1 MNVSERNNKMIKSIL
16 RWFLYIC
23 VSFVVLTILLNI
35 FISGRGASHSYYDIN
50 SISEYDTAIVFGTTP
65 KALNGLPNSYY
76 TYRIRGAVDL
86 YKAGKIKKILVSGD
100 NRSFRYNEPKAM
112 RKSLEDRG
120 VNKEDI
126 IEDFA
131 GRDTYDSVI
140 RARDVFGLHKH
151 LYITQQFQG
160 DRAIAIASWN
170 NIEAMTYVVP
180 ETKDSFVRTKMYIRE
195 YLARTK
201 MIFTLLLNVRPD
213 ILGKY
218 EPITQS
224 SII

>member
-1 MNVSERNNKMIKSIL
+1 MKKLNTKIKNRLIRYSIIFIVSIFIFT
-16 RWFLYIC
+16 FL
-23 VSFVVLTILLNI
+23 VNSVTTILGSRHNFSNI
-35 FISGRGASHSYYDIN
+35 ANMPDYNIG
-50 SISEYDTAIVFGTTP
+50 IVFGTTP
-65 KALNGLPNSYY
+65 RMLNGLPNSYY

-120 VNKEDI
+120 VLSTDI

-140 RARDVFGLHKH
+140 RARDIFGSHNH
-151 LYITQQFQG
+151 LYITQKFQA
-160 DRAIAIASWN
+160 DRAITIAKWN
-170 NIEAMTYVVP
+170 NIEADAFIVP
-180 ETKDSFVRTKMYIRE
+180 ETRNLAVRAKIYFRE

-201 MIFTLLLNVRPD
+201 MFFTLILNVKPD

-218 EPITQS
+218 EPIE
-224 SII
+224 I